1 MTFLKTGNSEI
12 FYECEGEGT
21 PVFLLAPGGMRSANS
36 FWENMPWNPRESLVK
51 DFKLI
56 GMDQRNAGQSK
67 APISPSDDWNTYTND
82 QLAILDHLEI
92 EKCHLLGMCIGG
104 PFIAGLLQA
113 DPKRF
118 LSAVMLQPVGI
129 DDNRNALYEMFD
141 SWADD
146 AEVREKFLTPEA
158 VSQFRSNMW
167 DGEFLLSATKDNVRK
182 FDTPLLLFMGDDL
195 YHPQS
200 ISREIANIAPDV
212 TFVEEWKNPESLNN
226 TNETILSFL
235 SKHS

>member
-1 MTFLKTGNSEI
+1 MAFLKTGNSEI

-129 DDNRNALYEMFD
+129 DNNRNALYEMFD

-146 AEVREKFLTPEA
+146 AEVREKFSTPEA
-158 VSQFRSNMW
+158 ISQFRSNMW

-200 ISREIANIAPDV
+200 ISREIANIGLDV

>member
-129 DDNRNALYEMFD
+129 DNNRNALYEMFD

>member
-1 MTFLKTGNSEI
+1 MAFLKTGNSEI

-113 DPKRF
+113 DPRRF

-212 TFVEEWKNPESLNN
+212 TFVEEWKNPESLNH

>member
-82 QLAILDHLEI
+82 QIAILDHLEI

-113 DPKRF
+113 DPRRF

-167 DGEFLLSATKDNVRK
+167 DGDFLLSATKDNVRK

-212 TFVEEWKNPESLNN
+212 TFVEEWKNPESLNH
-226 TNETILSFL
+226 TTETILSFL
-235 SKHS
+235 SNHS

>member
-82 QLAILDHLEI
+82 QIAILDHLEI

-113 DPKRF
+113 DPRRF